1 MSASDNMFIL
11 AYRKMNTSMEGSVN
25 VFTNDST
32 NPDMI
37 FNVQCVLNIPLN
49 KEIFFFLQSPMEFL
63 PLRQPFRIQISS
75 TFLHLLPIKC
85 ICGVMETTFLKD
97 ICVLQKQKQKDL
109 RPQRDFTQTSTY
121 V

>member
-11 AYRKMNTSMEGSVN
+11 AYRKMTTSMEGSVN

-37 FNVQCVLNIPLN
+37 FNVQCVRNIPFN
-49 KEIFFFLQSPMEFL
+49 NEINFFFQSPTEFL

-97 ICVLQKQKQKDL
+97 ICVLQKQKDI
-109 RPQRDFTQTSTY
+109 
-121 V
+121 